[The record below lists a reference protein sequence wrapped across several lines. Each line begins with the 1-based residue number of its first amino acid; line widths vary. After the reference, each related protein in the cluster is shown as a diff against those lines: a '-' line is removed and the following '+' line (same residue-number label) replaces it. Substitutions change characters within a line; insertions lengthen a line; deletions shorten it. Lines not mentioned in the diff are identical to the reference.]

1 MKTSGRETFLR
12 VCGRLSAEVGMKA
25 VWALGVVA
33 LLAAGSAT
41 AMFRAAD
48 MVIVPV
54 AAATPGLENSN
65 WRSDVEILNV
75 DTVAI
80 DVAVVLLPTGGTNN
94 LYWYLDMENHLGAR
108 ESDGF
113 GHVDDRLKDI
123 QPGRAVVLED
133 LVTTVWGENTKGAL
147 IVYAFEA
154 GTFSTTDPPGG
165 TPRKILVTT
174 RTYSISTTGEGET
187 AQTLT
192 FGQQI
197 PGLPWYDYLDPNLK
211 DEGFN
216 KVTFTGIRED
226 ARFRTALGLVNVSDI
241 LTSIEAKLTLKAA
254 DGTVLKEYS
263 ILVGPLAHIQY
274 DQFVIGVLGLDEEQE
289 YAGAT
294 LTVEAASWQ
303 GTAAEPT
310 PALIAYVSRV
320 DNVTNDPVYLEQTFA
335 VELPW
340 DCVFNGNCPAASLE
354 ALSKVRRSRH
364 LDLSAP
370 ASRR

>member
-1 MKTSGRETFLR
+1 MRAAW
-12 VCGRLSAEVGMKA
+12 V
-25 VWALGVVA
+25 LGLVA
-33 LLAAGSAT
+33 LVAAGSAT

-65 WRSDVEILNV
+65 WRTDVEILNV
-75 DTVAI
+75 DTAAI
-80 DVAVVLLPTGGTNN
+80 DVAIIFLPTGGANN
-94 LYWYLDMENHLGAR
+94 IYWYLTMDNHLGAR

-113 GHVDDRLKDI
+113 GHVDERLKDI
-123 QPGRAVVLED
+123 QPGRAVVLD
-133 LVTTVWGENTKGAL
+133 DIVKSVWGENHKGAL
-147 IVYAFEA
+147 LIYAFEA

-165 TPRKILVTT
+165 VPRKIVATS

-197 PGLPWYDYLDPNLK
+197 PALPWYDYLDPNLE
-211 DEGFN
+211 DEGLN

-241 LTSIEAKLTLKAA
+241 LTSVEAKLTLKSA
-254 DGTVLKEYS
+254 DGTTLKETS
-263 ILVGPLAHIQY
+263 ILLGPLAHIQY
-274 DQFVIGVLGLDEEQE
+274 DQFVTGLLGLDEEQE
-289 YAGAT
+289 YTNAT

-320 DNVTNDPVYLEQTFA
+320 DNLTNDPVYLEQTYA

-340 DCVFNGNCPAASLE
+340 DCVFNGHCSAALLQ
-354 ALSKVRRSRH
+354 ALSNLGRSRH
-364 LDLSAP
+364 LDLAAP
-370 ASRR
+370 AARR